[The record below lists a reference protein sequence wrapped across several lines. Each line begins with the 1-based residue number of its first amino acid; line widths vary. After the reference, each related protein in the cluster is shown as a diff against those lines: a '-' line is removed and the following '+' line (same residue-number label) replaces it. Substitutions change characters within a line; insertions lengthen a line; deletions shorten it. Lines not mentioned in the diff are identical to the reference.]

1 VASGPSERA
10 RLLGLAR
17 DYLLEHGVVDL
28 SLSEL
33 ARGIGSNNRMLLY
46 HFKSLDQILGAA
58 IDEILDRSLFVA
70 KLTELMLAEKT
81 SGARIAAAWQ
91 HISNPERLPH
101 LRLFFARFGMASD
114 RPDRYG
120 PFLERTRT
128 EWTEAV
134 AVALADDD
142 QIPDPPRTAMA
153 IVGVWRG
160 MQVLLIAGEPRSVV
174 DSSHTFAMKALLPA
188 YPDT

>member
-17 DYLLEHGVVDL
+17 DYVLEHSVVDL

-46 HFKSLDQILGAA
+46 HFQSLDQILGAA
-58 IDEILDRSLFVA
+58 IDEILDRSLFVT
-70 KLTELMLAEKT
+70 KLTELMLAENS

-114 RPDRYG
+114 RPDHYG

-128 EWTEAV
+128 EWAEAV
-134 AVALADDD
+134 AAALADDD
-142 QIPDPPRTAMA
+142 RIPDPRQTALA
-153 IVGVWRG
+153 IVAVWRG
-160 MQVLLIAGEPRSVV
+160 LQVLLITGEPKPIV
-174 DSSHTFAMKALLPA
+174 DSSHTLAMKALLPA
-188 YPDT
+188 YPEI

>member
-1 VASGPSERA
+1 MASGPSERA

-17 DYLLEHGVVDL
+17 DYILEHGVVDL

-46 HFKSLDQILGAA
+46 HFTSLDQILGAA
-58 IDEILDRSLFVA
+58 IDEILDRSLLVA
-70 KLTELMLAEKT
+70 KLTELMQAQQTTGE
-81 SGARIAAAWQ
+81 RIAAAWQ
-91 HISNPERLPH
+91 HISDPERLPH
-101 LRLFFARFGMASD
+101 LRLFFARFGMSSD

-134 AVALADDD
+134 AAALSDDD
-142 QIPDPPRTAMA
+142 RIPDPRRTAMA
-153 IVGVWRG
+153 IVAVWRG
-160 MQVLLIAGEPRSVV
+160 LQVLLIAGDPRPVV
-174 DSSHTFAMKALLPA
+174 DSSHTLAMKALLPA

>member
-17 DYLLEHGVVDL
+17 DYVLEHGVVDL

-46 HFKSLDQILGAA
+46 V
-58 IDEILDRSLFVA
+58 DEILDRSLFVA
-70 KLTELMLAEKT
+70 KLTELMSAEKS
-81 SGARIAAAWQ
+81 SGERIAAAWQ
-91 HISNPERLPH
+91 HISHPERLPH

-134 AVALADDD
+134 ADALADDD
-142 QIPDPPRTAMA
+142 QIPNPRGTAMA

-160 MQVLLIAGEPRSVV
+160 LQILLIAGDPRTVV
-174 DSSHTFAMKALLPA
+174 DPSHTLAMKALLPA

>member
-1 VASGPSERA
+1 VT
-10 RLLGLAR
+10 
-17 DYLLEHGVVDL
+17 
-28 SLSEL
+28 
-33 ARGIGSNNRMLLY
+33 
-46 HFKSLDQILGAA
+46 
-58 IDEILDRSLFVA
+58 
-70 KLTELMLAEKT
+70 KLTELMLAEK
-81 SGARIAAAWQ
+81 SSEARIAAAWQ

-134 AVALADDD
+134 ALALADDN
-142 QIPDPPRTAMA
+142 QIPDPRQTAMA

-160 MQVLLIAGEPRSVV
+160 LQVLLIAGDPKSVV
-174 DSSHTFAMKALLPA
+174 DSSHTLAMRALLVHL
-188 YPDT
+188 